1 MAEQQQQAS
10 QTPSNTHPPKRRII
24 KNLLW
29 LLVFLLVLLI
39 GAIAVMFSTDR
50 GSQFLLDRVLKN
62 QKMIQYQYEGGNF
75 LNGLILANLNIN
87 IDSIEVKVK
96 RADVVIGWR
105 AIVQKELH
113 FSRVDIE
120 KLEIIDKKPPSN
132 EPFKFNQIKL
142 PFTLRL
148 DKAHVDQLVIQTTT
162 AKVDFNDIQLN
173 KALWSGTAL
182 SFKDSSFDMGYLA
195 VKQATGQ
202 MKFEGKYPLQ
212 ATAKVNIPALKSINI
227 HDISLNAKGTLD
239 TIAAG
244 MATHTPDL
252 LTSRIIIHPMRQHV
266 PMYGQT
272 SLKNYHLPFL
282 TDYKLFVKSGVAK
295 LNGTASGLNIHLNT
309 DLSGKNIPEG
319 MYHAEMYTDYV
330 HQLNI
335 NQFDGRL
342 MQGLVSASGLVSW
355 EKTVHWDVQGQMK
368 GMQPTDQVL
377 PQAVRDFLPKNL
389 DGSIGSTGNLEKG
402 LHVTG
407 AVKFD
412 QAEAWDLKV
421 DQAAEVNKKVQPMLL
436 TIGWKNIDRAMPYI
450 GWLNSDQGQVGLTL
464 TNDKEDIQVST
475 TVKKHEQGLLP
486 TGQYQAKLFFKNNDL
501 NIPEFK
507 YITEQG
513 GLTGQALVALPTDK
527 RELKWN
533 ALLNAKNFNPQS
545 ITENSPVDL
554 INGSLQANGY
564 ATKNQHIMEFKGI
577 DLSGR
582 IPQQNNEIVH
592 LTGNSTVAVVLNDE
606 KAGGGMKGYAV
617 RYAGALQSNRIPNS
631 SGTLLINLS
640 GTSDFVKI
648 SKFSHEGVAGKILA
662 DGLISLKNG
671 ISWKANASLVRFK
684 PQYFIS
690 NVTGDISG
698 VLQTEGVWSDR
709 LKRIAIQ
716 QLNLAGVVNRQV
728 VRGKGNISVLLNTTK
743 NGFIPQHFEANNLF
757 LAYAGNQLQ
766 ATGDAQKLHLQI
778 NAPALYAIYSGLRGR
793 AYGYLDVETQPR
805 LKATANL
812 AVDNFG
818 FKDSLSVQKLR
829 IRGELPT
836 SETSPTVLKSEM
848 DNMHWGKREIQYAA
862 VTMSGTRKA
871 HLVQFQGWNRFS
883 KFYMQLAGGFNANN
897 DWLGQLQHGVFD
909 SVRAVLKQQQ
919 NANVVY
925 NSTKKEL
932 YIGAHCWL
940 SNQSQLCFDQPIQVS
955 AAAGNVSFVTKN
967 LNLKD
972 FAAFMPDGL
981 AMTGDMNGYAK
992 ASWAQGKHP
1001 NIDARLITQN
1011 GQIGITA
1018 DDPDDPATTTSYQ
1031 QLSLIAKSVPQGLQL
1046 RWDAKTA
1053 SIGTGYANVTIN
1065 PYDDN
1070 LPMQGEV
1077 AFDQVDLKFLK
1088 PFIQDARSIG
1098 GILTFAGKVNG
1109 TLTKP
1114 LVTGDLRLKNGNLSM
1129 ISLPVNISN
1138 LQVYSAI
1145 RQTQASIDGAFNSGR
1160 GVGKLNGVFDWSGEP
1175 QLKLNVKGDNLLIRQ
1190 APLITAVI
1198 NSDMELNVYPLKRS
1212 LSVKGSIDVPRA
1224 LINMPE
1230 STKTVVNVSPDVRV
1244 LHAGE
1249 DPLQVLRQAR
1259 PWDIQADIDLTLGKQ
1274 VVFQGFNSRIP
1285 LTGRMYLTQRG
1296 LETAMSAN
1304 GALGISQK
1312 VKIEAYGQT
1321 LDLNRAI
1328 ARFNGALSNPT
1339 LDIDA
1344 TKTIS
1349 STLVGV
1355 RVTGTASV
1363 PNIQVYNDGGLSEQE
1378 ALNALVTGR
1387 INEGSSSLSQTDS
1400 FKSDVNN
1407 TLAAAGISLGLGGT
1421 RAFTNQIGR
1430 TFGLNGLALDAQGTG
1445 DDTQVSVTGYIT
1457 PDLYL
1462 RYGVGIFTNVNKLTL
1477 RYQMNKRMYLEA
1489 SQSVERAIDLFY
1501 NWRF

>member
-1 MAEQQQQAS
+1 MAEQQQQAE
-10 QTPSNTHPPKRRII
+10 QTTSNSNSPKGRII
-24 KNLLW
+24 KNVLW
-29 LLVFLLVLLI
+29 LLLFLLVLLI

-62 QKMIQYQYEGGNF
+62 QKMIQYQYERGNF

-87 IDSIEVKVK
+87 LDPIEVKVK

-113 FSRVDIE
+113 FSRADIE
-120 KLEIIDKKPPSN
+120 KLEIIDKKPSSN
-132 EPFKFNQIKL
+132 EAFKFNRIKL
-142 PFTLRL
+142 PFVLRL
-148 DKAHVDQLVIQTTT
+148 EKATVDQLTIKTTT
-162 AKVDFNDIQLN
+162 AKVDFHDIHLN

-182 SFKDSSFDMGYLA
+182 SFKNSSFDMGYLA

-212 ATAKVNIPALKSINI
+212 ATAKMNIPSLKSINI
-227 HDISLNAKGTLD
+227 HDMSIHALGTLD
-239 TIAAG
+239 TITAG
-244 MATHTPDL
+244 IATHTPDL
-252 LTSRIIIHPMRQHV
+252 LTGRIIIHPVRQHV
-266 PMYGQT
+266 PMYGQ
-272 SLKNYHLPFL
+272 LNFKNYHLPFL
-282 TDYKLFVKSGVAK
+282 TDYKLLAKSGIAR
-295 LNGTASGLNIHLNT
+295 LDGTASGLNIHLNT
-309 DLSGKNIPEG
+309 NLSGKNIPEG
-319 MYHAEMYTDYV
+319 IYHAEMSTDYV
-330 HQLNI
+330 HQLDI
-335 NQFDGRL
+335 HQFDGQVMKGSL
-342 MQGLVSASGLVSW
+342 NASGVVSW
-355 EKTVHWDVQGQMK
+355 EKTVHWDIQGRMK

-377 PQAVRDFLPKNL
+377 PQTVRDFLPKNL
-389 DGSIGSTGNLEKG
+389 DGAIASTGKLEKG

-407 AVKFD
+407 LVNFD
-412 QAEAWDLKV
+412 QGEIWNLKL
-421 DQAAEVNKKVQPMLL
+421 DQAAEVNKKIQPMLL
-436 TIGWKNIDRAMPYI
+436 TVDWKNINRAMPYI
-450 GWLNSDQGQVGLTL
+450 GWLDSAQGRVGLTL
-464 TNDKEDIQVST
+464 NNGKDDIQVST
-475 TVKKHEQGLLP
+475 TVKKNEQGFLP

-513 GLTGQALVALPTDK
+513 GLTGQALVALPTEK
-527 RELKWN
+527 RQLKWN
-533 ALLNAKNFNPQS
+533 AQLNAKNFNPQTVTAS
-545 ITENSPVDL
+545 SPVDL
-554 INGSLQANGY
+554 INGKVQANGY

-577 DLSGR
+577 DLLGR

-592 LTGNSTVAVVLNDE
+592 LTGNSTVAVVFNDE

-617 RYAGALQSNRIPNS
+617 RYAGALQSNRIQNS
-631 SGTLLINLS
+631 AGTLQVNLS

-648 SKFSHEGVAGKILA
+648 SRFSHEGVAGKILA
-662 DGLISLKNG
+662 DGLVSLKNG

-684 PQYFIS
+684 PQYFVS
-690 NVTGDISG
+690 NLTGEISG

-709 LKRIAIQ
+709 LKRISIQ
-716 QLNLAGVVNRQV
+716 QLNLAGMVNRQV
-728 VRGKGNISVLLNTTK
+728 IRGKGNLSVLLNTTK
-743 NGFIPQHFEANNLF
+743 NGLIPQHFEANNLF
-757 LAYAGNQLQ
+757 IAYAGNQVQ

-778 NAPALYAIYSGLRGR
+778 NAPALYAVYNGLRGR
-793 AYGYLDVETQPR
+793 AYGYLDLETQPR

-818 FKDSLSVQKLR
+818 FKDTVSVQKLR

-836 SETSPTVLKSEM
+836 SETSPTILKSEM
-848 DNMHWGKREIQYAA
+848 NNMHWGKREIQYAA

-871 HLVQFQGWNRFS
+871 HIVQFQGWNRYS

-897 DWLGQLQHGVFD
+897 DWLGQLQQGVFD

-925 NSTKKEL
+925 NATKKQL

-940 SNQSQLCFDQPIQVS
+940 SNQSQLCFNQPIQVS
-955 AAAGNVSFVTKN
+955 PTAGNVSFVAKN
-967 LNLKD
+967 LDLKD
-972 FAAFMPDGL
+972 FTAFMPDGL
-981 AMTGDMNGYAK
+981 AMTGEMNGYAK
-992 ASWAQGKHP
+992 ASWTQGKHP
-1001 NIDARLITQN
+1001 NIDAQLITQN

-1018 DDPDDPATTTSYQ
+1018 DDPEDPSTTTSYQ

-1046 RWDAKTA
+1046 RVDAKTA
-1053 SIGTGYANVTIN
+1053 NIGTGYANVTIN

-1109 TLTKP
+1109 TLKQP

-1145 RQTQASIDGAFNSGR
+1145 RQSQASIQGAFNSGR
-1160 GVGKLNGVFDWSGEP
+1160 GVGKIDGMFDWSGEP
-1175 QLKLNVKGDNLLIRQ
+1175 QLQLNVKGDNLLIRQ

-1198 NSDMELNVYPLKRS
+1198 NSDMALNVYPLKRS
-1212 LSVKGSIDVPRA
+1212 LSIKGSIDVPRA

-1244 LHAGE
+1244 LHEGE
-1249 DPLQVLRQAR
+1249 DPLQVLRLSK
-1259 PWDIQADIDLTLGKQ
+1259 PWDIQADVDLRLGKQ
-1274 VVFQGFNSRIP
+1274 VIFQGFNSRIP
-1285 LTGRMYLTQRG
+1285 LTGRLYLTQRG

-1321 LDLNRAI
+1321 LSLNRAI
-1328 ARFNGALSNPT
+1328 ARFNGPLANPT

-1344 TKTIS
+1344 TKSIS

-1355 RVTGTASV
+1355 RISGTASV
-1363 PNIQVYNDGGLSEQE
+1363 PNIQIYNDGGLSEQE

-1387 INEGSSSLSQTDS
+1387 INEGSSSLSQTES

-1430 TFGLNGLALDAQGTG
+1430 TFGLSGLALDAQGTG
-1445 DDTQVSVTGYIT
+1445 DDTQVSVTGYLT

-1462 RYGVGIFTNVNKLTL
+1462 RYGVGVFTNINKLTL

-1489 SQSVERAIDLFY
+1489 SQSVERAIDIFY